1 MWFCAKNEE
10 FVAKIYTSVTKFSLA
25 IFALTERLPTS
36 ATLVIFNIQ
45 SEKHK
50 DTKDKVLGNHEGI
63 IAELGKYIMIKSQK
77 NIMWNIRC
85 RIVSFSNHIC
95 ILQSFWATIKI
106 WGVFPKLLVQ
116 SPMNTREHFALTSIN
131 VKSKICGR
139 KWSLWR

>member
-1 MWFCAKNEE
+1 MQICDLAKNEE
-10 FVAKIYTSVTKFSLA
+10 FVAKIAYSIYTSVTKFSLA

-77 NIMWNIRC
+77 NIM
-85 RIVSFSNHIC
+85 
-95 ILQSFWATIKI
+95 
-106 WGVFPKLLVQ
+106 
-116 SPMNTREHFALTSIN
+116 
-131 VKSKICGR
+131 
-139 KWSLWR
+139 